1 MRRIVLPTDFSKNAW
16 NAISYALTIFK
27 DVECEF
33 FIVNAYQVG
42 SSGLATKMGRA
53 NDTRLFRLMKEQ
65 SERDLGRTLE
75 QIQEFDKNPKHS
87 FKPLPVVDNLVNAIG
102 KTVYNKEIDYV
113 VMGTKGASGLKEV
126 FMGSNTYK
134 VINEIDFCPIIAV
147 PDEYQVRDS
156 INAIVLATGYEHEV
170 ETYELNPLLKLAA
183 LFDAEIWVTYA
194 GNTDELTPEQMASKK
209 AMGKKLKGA
218 KHKFIEVPKETSIH
232 GAIQKIV
239 EESKEV
245 DMVAMIN
252 YGHGFFEK
260 LTHEAIIKK
269 ISFNTQ
275 VPFLVLH
282 MFE

>member
-1 MRRIVLPTDFSKNAW
+1 MKRIVLPTDFSNNAW
-16 NAISYALTIFK
+16 NAVSYALSIFRN
-27 DVECEF
+27 VESEF
-33 FIVNAYQVG
+33 FILNAYQVG

-75 QIQEFDKNPKHS
+75 KVKEIDKNPKHS
-87 FKPLPVVDNLVNAIG
+87 FKTLSIVDNLINAIG

-147 PDEYQVRDS
+147 PDEYQVRES
-156 INAIVLATGYEHEV
+156 INAIVLATGYEHAV
-170 ETYELNPLLKLAA
+170 ETYEIRPLLQLAA
-183 LFDAEIWVTYA
+183 LFDSGIWVTYV
-194 GNTDELTPEQMASKK
+194 GNPDELTPEQKESKK
-209 AMGKKLKGA
+209 VMKNQLKGTN
-218 KHKFIEVPKETSIH
+218 HKFIEVPLETSIH

-239 EESKEV
+239 QENEAV

-260 LTHEAIIKK
+260 LTHEAVIKK